1 MMESNNYILKKIND
15 NQYDFILISTD
26 MSRLHEYISNVEND
40 LKEYKIK
47 SFILFDL
54 LLNNN
59 IDDRFY
65 KCYFD
70 GNNFIRNTL
79 SKVQNNEV
87 NSKTICIS
95 SLYYLNNDYLFED
108 LFFTNEYKK
117 HIFKNLRNLVKNGV
131 SENSLE
137 SFNS

>member
-1 MMESNNYILKKIND
+1 MENNNYILKKIND
-15 NQYDFILISTD
+15 NQYNFILISTD
-26 MSRLHEYISNVEND
+26 MSRLHEYISNVETELRD
-40 LKEYKIK
+40 YKIK

-70 GNNFIRNTL
+70 GNCFIRNTL
-79 SKVQNNEV
+79 SKVQNNDID
-87 NSKTICIS
+87 SKTVCIS

-108 LFFTNEYKK
+108 LFFTKEYKK
-117 HIFKNLRNLVKNGV
+117 HLFKNLQNLVKK
-131 SENSLE
+131 NSGKII
-137 SFNS
+137 SQY